1 MSSNIEKSFSL
12 AQERYA
18 GLGVD
23 VDRALK
29 TLAADSDFTPLLAGR
44 RRGRL

>member
-1 MSSNIEKSFSL
+1 MSIENFFSL

-23 VDRALK
+23 VDHALK
-29 TLAADSDFTPLLAGR
+29 TLSQIPISLH
-44 RRGRL
+44 